1 MKRNSI
7 AKNSVYNIIYKG
19 FTALFPLITTAYIAR
34 VLLPDGVGKISY
46 ANTIVEY
53 FTFLASL
60 GIPNYGVKLI
70 AKSRKSKYQLKKSL
84 LELLII
90 NFVSTSACLLIYY
103 GVINYIPYFD
113 DKRKLM
119 NVMGSLLFLN
129 YFNIDWFYQGIEE
142 FGYIA
147 IRSII
152 VKIISLGLIL
162 LFVKDKGDYIIY
174 GLILC
179 LSTAGNYLFN
189 FFHTRKYINSYKVTT
204 NVFQHLK
211 PIFILLAASVATEIY
226 TMLDTVMLE
235 YFHNDSA
242 VGYYTNSVKIIRMV
256 YTVTVAMVAVF
267 YPRISAYYSEKK
279 TSKINELLTYGTKLI
294 IVIGLPAAVGVF
306 VLANGIVIVLFGNMF
321 QFSTIIL
328 QILSILTIIFSIA
341 YLLGHV
347 VLMATGNESI
357 ILKAT
362 ICGAVINALLN
373 LILIPNY
380 SGVGAAI
387 ASVTAELTVTIVM
400 LFSSRKEFTLDIPS
414 KFCFSTVFSC
424 LIMGGILYAA
434 NLFFTINSVY
444 MLLLMVFVGVCIYT
458 ACLYMTK
465 NQMLLFFI
473 GKMKGVK

>member
-70 AKSRKSKYQLKKSL
+70 AKSRKSKNQLKKSL

-103 GVINYIPYFD
+103 GAINYIPYFD

-321 QFSTIIL
+321 QFSAIIL